1 MCERFELV
9 TGEFLDGI
17 SRKYTQT
24 TFVNRVLLDEINLA
38 SPETLEAITPLLQSP
53 TASLTLTEKGS
64 LEPVPRHPA
73 FRLFASMNPA
83 TDIGKRDLPPVMR
96 SGFTELWVPA
106 PDADREALLAIIS
119 QRIGHIALA
128 DGRAVVA
135 DVADFYEN
143 MRKLSET
150 RQISDGSNQRPHFS
164 MRTLTRA
171 LMFAVDVHAS
181 FGLRRAI
188 WEGCLMAF
196 TMTLDTRSA
205 ELVRPIAERHLLSG
219 VKNKS
224 AFISQLPS
232 HTGHPDEHVALG
244 PFQIRRG
251 PLPPDPMDNYILTPS
266 VQSKLIG
273 LARAVCTRRFPVLI
287 EGPTSAGKTSSIEY
301 LAGLA
306 GHHFVRINNHEHT
319 DIQEYIGS
327 YVSDPNTG
335 KLVFHDGVL
344 VRALRRGHWLVLD
357 ELNLA
362 PTDVVEALN
371 RLLDDNRELL
381 IPETQELITPH
392 PNFTLFATQNP
403 PGLYAGRKVLS
414 RAFRNRFIEVH
425 FADVPQAELETIIHQ
440 RCRIAPSYAHRIVAV
455 FRELQ
460 SRRQMGRVFES
471 KHGFATLRDL
481 FRWAGRG
488 ANGYQ
493 QLAEDGYMLLA
504 ERARR
509 PEDKNSVRDAI
520 ESVMKVKVNANVLY
534 NLDAGEGSPAA
545 RLGLKLKPSSQHV
558 WTSAFQRLLVLVAT
572 SLQHHEPVL
581 LVGETGVGK
590 TSICQYLANVLGRDL
605 HTLNCHQNT
614 ETADLIGGQR
624 PVRNRTALKVDACQ
638 QALACLEQCGVS
650 VSHLSPSDFEGC
662 ITALEQA
669 LQQKGRTAPDV
680 EKLRQG
686 RRLLRCAESLFEWCD
701 GPLVT
706 ALAHGDIFLM
716 DEISLADDSVLERI
730 NSVLEPERCLVLAEK
745 GGWGGDDV
753 RVVAASGF
761 ELVATM
767 NPGGDYGK
775 KELSPA
781 LRNRFTEIWV
791 PQITLREDRKQILD
805 SMWDS
810 NVGLYS
816 MSSAILDFADKL
828 AGEVGDPNIL
838 GLRDIQVHPEL
849 IVNDFR
855 LIICFVQAWANFTN
869 AVSSRYG
876 SMLSAAAT
884 FVCALFTKCSWIY

>member
-1 MCERFELV
+1 
-9 TGEFLDGI
+9 
-17 SRKYTQT
+17 
-24 TFVNRVLLDEINLA
+24 
-38 SPETLEAITPLLQSP
+38 
-53 TASLTLTEKGS
+53 
-64 LEPVPRHPA
+64 
-73 FRLFASMNPA
+73 MNPA
-83 TDIGKRDLPPVMR
+83 NDVGKRDLPPVMR
-96 SGFTELWVPA
+96 ASFTELWVPA
-106 PDADREALLAIIS
+106 PDADREALLAIVS

-128 DGRAVVA
+128 DGRSVMA

-143 MRKLSET
+143 MRRLSET

-171 LMFAVDVHAS
+171 LTFAVDVHAS

-196 TMTLDTRSA
+196 TMTLDARSA
-205 ELVRPIAERHLLSG
+205 ELVRPIAERYLLSG

-224 AFISQLPS
+224 AFTSQPPS
-232 HTGHPDEHVALG
+232 HAGHPDEHVAIG
-244 PFQIRRG
+244 SFQIRRG
-251 PLPPDPMDNYILTPS
+251 PHPPDPMDGYILTPS
-266 VQSKLIG
+266 VQSKLVD
-273 LARAVCTRRFPVLI
+273 LARIVCTRRFPVLI

-301 LAGLA
+301 LARRA
-306 GHHFVRINNHEHT
+306 GHRFVRINNHEHT

-327 YVSDPNTG
+327 YASDPDTA
-335 KLVFHDGVL
+335 KLVFRDGVL
-344 VRALRRGHWLVLD
+344 VRALRQGHWLVLD

-362 PTDVVEALN
+362 PTDVLEALN

-381 IPETQELITPH
+381 IPETQELIIPH
-392 PNFTLFATQNP
+392 PDFMLFATQNP

-460 SRRQMGRVFES
+460 NRRQMGRVFES

-504 ERARR
+504 ERARQ
-509 PEDKNSVRDAI
+509 PEDKIVVRETI
-520 ESVMKVKVNANVLY
+520 ENVMKVKINLTTLY
-534 NLDAGEGSPAA
+534 NLKASEGSPAA
-545 RLGLKLKPSSQHV
+545 RLGLKFEPSPLHV
-558 WTSAFQRLLVLVAT
+558 WTSAFQRLLILVAT

-581 LVGETGVGK
+581 LVGETGAGK
-590 TSICQYLANVLGRDL
+590 TSVCQYLADVLGREL

-624 PVRNRTALKVDACQ
+624 PIRNRTALKADACE
-638 QALACLEQCGVS
+638 QALACLEQCAVS
-650 VSHLSPSDFEGC
+650 VSHLTASDVGGC
-662 ITALEQA
+662 ITAIERA
-669 LQQKGRTAPDV
+669 LQQKGRTASDV
-680 EKLRQG
+680 EKLEQT
-686 RRLLRCAESLFEWCD
+686 RRGLRRAESLFEWCD

-706 ALAHGDIFLM
+706 AMTDGDLFLV
-716 DEISLADDSVLERI
+716 DEISLADDSVLERL
-730 NSVLEPERCLVLAEK
+730 NSVLEPDRSLVIAEK
-745 GGWGGDDV
+745 GGWGGDNTQV
-753 RVVAASGF
+753 IAASGF

-805 SMWDS
+805 SMWGS
-810 NVGLYS
+810 NSELYP
-816 MSSAILDFADKL
+816 MSDAILDFADRL
-828 AGEVGDPNIL
+828 AGETGDPGIL
-838 GLRDIQVHPEL
+838 GLRDIQVRPD
-849 IVNDFR
+849 IASPR
-855 LIICFVQAWANFTN
+855 FTT
-869 AVSSRYG
+869 R
-876 SMLSAAAT
+876 
-884 FVCALFTKCSWIY
+884 